1 MNFNFE
7 KPKNKSIESADTS
20 FSAKAKKIWSK
31 IGRTAMP
38 YIFTGASIFLAKES
52 QSANPHMTDEE
63 RMEIKKEMN
72 HNNLESFFA
81 EQKILEF
88 ANGLPMQPSPD
99 GGYKIIDNIIHE
111 NGDELVVRIDY
122 VDDVAVKIST
132 RIIETHA
139 DGSKKIITSFDGGD
153 VDQDGEWDALDGSPD
168 GYKVRTVDKGSHI
181 ENMVGSFT
189 FDNVVLEKT
198 KIGGK
203 PAPSETKGHILVK
216 DMHGKKLEQ
225 GDSLRALDSANKVFH
240 ESVSVVSETITESS
254 DLAQNNQ

>member
-52 QSANPHMTDEE
+52 QSANPHMTDAEHIE
-63 RMEIKKEMN
+63 FQKEMN
-72 HNNLESFFA
+72 NNKGENFQA
-81 EQKILEF
+81 ELKILEF
-88 ANGLPMQPSPD
+88 AKNLPMQKTSD

-111 NGDELVVRIDY
+111 NGDQLIVRIDY
-122 VDDVAVKIST
+122 VDDIAVKIST

-153 VDQDGEWDALDGSPD
+153 VDQDGEWDELDGSPD
-168 GYKVRTVDKGSHI
+168 GYKVRTVEKGSYT

-189 FDNVVLEKT
+189 FDRVVLEKT
-198 KIGGK
+198 KIGGQV
-203 PAPSETKGHILVK
+203 APSEIKGHILVK

-240 ESVSVVSETITESS
+240 ESVSVVSETIAESS